1 MISMQAMIVII
12 RRSSTIF
19 VARCPHDATKQLDK
33 GFGWQALGNI
43 EEQKLNAITTTLQ

>member
-12 RRSSTIF
+12 RGASTIS
-19 VARCPHDATKQLDK
+19 VARCPHDDTKQLDK

-43 EEQKLNAITTTLQ
+43 EEQKLRVITTALQ

>member
-12 RRSSTIF
+12 RRSLTISL
-19 VARCPHDATKQLDK
+19 ARCPHDAIKQLDN

-43 EEQKLNAITTTLQ
+43 EEQKLRVITTALQ